1 MKKDLKI
8 FISCIFGI
16 LLVSCQGKVDPEF
29 IGTQDFGLQVKDVKV
44 FTYDALTWQ
53 TAFNREKRE
62 FRVHTDNMSDYYCV
76 TLNTVP
82 SSEGQ
87 KVKGSIVWTSSSD
100 VITKSGLN
108 FSVEKIDRA
117 GRIWLWCKKERIGA
131 VIQALD

>member
-1 MKKDLKI
+1 MKKRLNTFTLLI
-8 FISCIFGI
+8 GII
-16 LLVSCQGKVDPEF
+16 LLASCQGKVDPEF
-29 IGTQDFGLQVKDVKV
+29 IGLQDFGLQVKDTKV
-44 FTYDALTWQ
+44 FTYNSLTWQ
-53 TAFNREKRE
+53 TAFNRERCE

-76 TLNTVP
+76 TLNTIP

-87 KVKGSIVWTSSSD
+87 KVKGSVVWTSSSD
-100 VITKSGLN
+100 VINKSGLN

>member
-1 MKKDLKI
+1 MKKRLNTFTLLI
-8 FISCIFGI
+8 GII
-16 LLVSCQGKVDPEF
+16 LLASCQGKVDPEF
-29 IGTQDFGLQVKDVKV
+29 IGLQDFGHQVKDTKV
-44 FTYDALTWQ
+44 FTYNSLTWQ
-53 TAFNREKRE
+53 TAFNRERCE

-87 KVKGSIVWTSSSD
+87 KVKGSVVWTSSSD
-100 VITKSGLN
+100 VIKKSGLN

>member
-1 MKKDLKI
+1 MKKKLNTFTLLI
-8 FISCIFGI
+8 GII
-16 LLVSCQGKVDPEF
+16 LLASCQGKVDPEF
-29 IGTQDFGLQVKDVKV
+29 IGLQDFGLQVKGTKV
-44 FTYDALTWQ
+44 FTYNSLTWQ
-53 TAFNREKRE
+53 TAFNRERCE

-87 KVKGSIVWTSSSD
+87 KVKGSVVWTSSSD
-100 VITKSGLN
+100 VINKSGLN

>member
-1 MKKDLKI
+1 MKKRLNTFTLLI
-8 FISCIFGI
+8 GII
-16 LLVSCQGKVDPEF
+16 LLASCQGKVDPEF
-29 IGTQDFGLQVKDVKV
+29 IGLQDFGLQVKDTKV
-44 FTYDALTWQ
+44 FTYNSLTWQ
-53 TAFNREKRE
+53 TAFNRERCE

>member
-1 MKKDLKI
+1 MKKRLNTFTLLI
-8 FISCIFGI
+8 GII
-16 LLVSCQGKVDPEF
+16 LLASCQGKVDPEF
-29 IGTQDFGLQVKDVKV
+29 IGLQDFGLQVKGTKV
-44 FTYDALTWQ
+44 FTYNSLTWQ
-53 TAFNREKRE
+53 TAFNRERCE

-87 KVKGSIVWTSSSD
+87 KVKGSVVWTSSSD
-100 VITKSGLN
+100 VINKSGLN

>member
-1 MKKDLKI
+1 MKKRLNTFTLLI
-8 FISCIFGI
+8 GII
-16 LLVSCQGKVDPEF
+16 LLASCQGKVDPEF
-29 IGTQDFGLQVKDVKV
+29 IGLQDFGLQVKDTKV
-44 FTYDALTWQ
+44 FNYNSLTWQ
-53 TAFNREKRE
+53 TAFNRERCE

-87 KVKGSIVWTSSSD
+87 KVKGSVVWTSSSD
-100 VITKSGLN
+100 VINKSGLN

>member
-1 MKKDLKI
+1 MKKRLNTFTLLI
-8 FISCIFGI
+8 GII
-16 LLVSCQGKVDPEF
+16 LLASCQGKVDPEF
-29 IGTQDFGLQVKDVKV
+29 IGLQDFGLQVKDTKV
-44 FTYDALTWQ
+44 FTYNSLTWQ
-53 TAFNREKRE
+53 TAFNRERCE

-87 KVKGSIVWTSSSD
+87 KVKGSVVWTSSSD
-100 VITKSGLN
+100 VINKSGLN

>member
-1 MKKDLKI
+1 MKKRLNTFTLLI
-8 FISCIFGI
+8 GII
-16 LLVSCQGKVDPEF
+16 LLASCQGKVDPEF
-29 IGTQDFGLQVKDVKV
+29 IGLQDFGLQVKDTKV
-44 FTYDALTWQ
+44 FTYNSLTWQ
-53 TAFNREKRE
+53 TAFNRERCE

-87 KVKGSIVWTSSSD
+87 KVKGSVVWTSSSD
-100 VITKSGLN
+100 VINKNGLN

>member
-1 MKKDLKI
+1 MKERLNTFTLLI
-8 FISCIFGI
+8 GII
-16 LLVSCQGKVDPEF
+16 LLASCQGKVDPEF
-29 IGTQDFGLQVKDVKV
+29 IGLQDFGLQVKDTKV
-44 FTYDALTWQ
+44 FTYNSLTWQ
-53 TAFNREKRE
+53 TAFNRERCE

-76 TLNTVP
+76 TLNTIP

-87 KVKGSIVWTSSSD
+87 KVKGSVVWTSSSD
-100 VITKSGLN
+100 VINKSGLN

>member
-29 IGTQDFGLQVKDVKV
+29 IGTQDFGLQVRDVKV

-53 TAFNREKRE
+53 TAFNRERCE

-76 TLNTVP
+76 TLSTVP

-100 VITKSGLN
+100 IITKNGLN